1 MESTGSNTHSLLKRN
16 SHLRDKISKSIVV
29 LEKDKEKV
37 RYPSESPS
45 PHSSPKP
52 ESGVVKVDLELA
64 ALREQGLQAQINDL
78 TSNLSNVTAAL
89 RVKSEQISKL
99 MRDKESLEEGHRAD
113 LRGRDA
119 VIEEKSKAIEKLT
132 RKQEHA
138 AEANSDQSLWNEVND
153 VNKQLRSQL
162 FSLSKENQSLQVN
175 VDALTKNSAKHS
187 ESMKQCID
195 YAVQCKEQV
204 NKLKMGPDSA
214 GVARSALKRA
224 EELERRNE
232 GLNKNLQDAMQVRTQ
247 LERLQASAETAATFR
262 ASIAQELTAVKTLMV
277 QVEEAAHEKQ
287 AEKSKF
293 VSVSKILDSRQA
305 PEVFLPESPEPV
317 VGEKRPLYDQTEPAA
332 RPNLPRVGCVYCQ
345 QPAHGLMHKC
355 SLCDRI
361 FHSACAR
368 SPHRDRCMVCSGDG
382 SNGRG

>member
-1 MESTGSNTHSLLKRN
+1 MECKGSNTHSLLKSN
-16 SHLRDKISKSIVV
+16 SQLRDKISKDIIA
-29 LEKDKEKV
+29 LEKDKDKV

-45 PHSSPKP
+45 PLSPKP
-52 ESGVVKVDLELA
+52 ESGVAKVDLELA

-78 TSNLSNVTAAL
+78 SSNLSNVTAAL
-89 RVKSEQISKL
+89 RVKSEKISKL
-99 MRDKESLEEGHRAD
+99 MRDKASLEEGHRAD

-132 RKQEHA
+132 KKQEHA
-138 AEANSDQSLWNEVND
+138 AQANSDQSLWYEVND

-162 FSLSKENQSLQVN
+162 LSLSKENQSLQVN
-175 VDALTKNSAKHS
+175 VDALIKNSAKHS

-204 NKLKMGPDSA
+204 NRLKMGPESA

-224 EELERRNE
+224 QELEQRNE

-247 LERLQASAETAATFR
+247 LEGLQASAETAATFR
-262 ASIAQELTAVKTLMV
+262 ASIAQELTAVKSQMV

-293 VSVSKILDSRQA
+293 VSVSKILDPRQA
-305 PEVFLPESPEPV
+305 PKQVSLPESPEPV
-317 VGEKRPLYDQTEPAA
+317 VGEKRQYDPTEPTA
-332 RPNLPRVGCVYCQ
+332 RSNLPRVGCVYCQ
-345 QPAHGLMHKC
+345 QPAYGLMHKC

-382 SNGRG
+382 SNGGG